1 MGVFRWDGEH
11 LAAEL
16 PHGARALFTTRRGGV
31 STGPFASLDL
41 GRTDPALE
49 RDDPEAVAE
58 NRRRAEAAAGGRPLR
73 IARQVHATGIATDD
87 DPEAV
92 AENRRRAAAAAG
104 GRPLRIARQVHA
116 TGIATDEDPAPEADG
131 QVTRADDVAATV
143 LVADC
148 LPVAIA
154 APGGVAMVHAG
165 WRGLAAGILRRGV
178 AALGDGPKA
187 AAIGPG
193 IGVCCYEVGDEV
205 RAAFADHPGARRGR
219 NLDLKLA
226 ARQQLRAAGVAEI
239 EDCDLCTACDPERFF
254 SHRRDGDDT
263 GRQAGIAWRV
273 R

>member
-49 RDDPEAVAE
+49 R
-58 NRRRAEAAAGGRPLR
+58 
-73 IARQVHATGIATDD
+73 D